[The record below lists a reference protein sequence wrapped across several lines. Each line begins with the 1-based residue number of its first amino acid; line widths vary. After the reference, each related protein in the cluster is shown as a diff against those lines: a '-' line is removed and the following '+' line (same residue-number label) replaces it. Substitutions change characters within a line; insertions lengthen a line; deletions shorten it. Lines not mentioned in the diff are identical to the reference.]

1 MKKYKK
7 KFIIS
12 IISKI
17 LAAGKNFYLFLN
29 RLQTRTRQ
37 LFPRP
42 FNQPVQKRPFLAP
55 KRLFLTVIYSQ
66 KHYQIKPKSKF
77 NQSGSHI
84 VKLLNSRAKRT
95 RQIPVGSPQIAAV
108 PNRFYRSDYI
118 ISTGF
123 SPISL
128 FLKKP
133 LKLIKQT
140 GSNPITIAANLC
152 N

>member
-1 MKKYKK
+1 MKKMNTKLN
-7 KFIIS
+7 FPIIS
-12 IISKI
+12 VAGSNFCLFSPHPLNQ
-17 LAAGKNFYLFLN
+17 LAQKYSFL
-29 RLQTRTRQ
+29 T
-37 LFPRP
+37 
-42 FNQPVQKRPFLAP
+42 A

-140 GSNPITIAANLC
+140 GSNPITIAAIYAN
-152 N
+152 

>member
-1 MKKYKK
+1 MNTKLN
-7 KFIIS
+7 FPIIS
-12 IISKI
+12 V
-17 LAAGKNFYLFLN
+17 AGSNFCLFLN
-29 RLQTRTRQ
+29 RSQTPTRQ

-118 ISTGF
+118 TPTVF
-123 SPISL
+123 NPISL

-133 LKLIKQT
+133 VKITNQS
-140 GSNPITIAANLC
+140 GSDNITIAAIYAN
-152 N
+152 

>member
-1 MKKYKK
+1 MKKMNTKLN
-7 KFIIS
+7 FPIIS
-12 IISKI
+12 V
-17 LAAGKNFYLFLN
+17 AGSNFCLFLN
-29 RLQTRTRQ
+29 RSQTPTRQ

-42 FNQPVQKRPFLAP
+42 FNQPVKKWPFEAP
-55 KRLFLTVIYSQ
+55 KGLFLTVIYSQ

-77 NQSGSHI
+77 NQSGSHT

-140 GSNPITIAANLC
+140 GSNPITIAAIYAN
-152 N
+152 